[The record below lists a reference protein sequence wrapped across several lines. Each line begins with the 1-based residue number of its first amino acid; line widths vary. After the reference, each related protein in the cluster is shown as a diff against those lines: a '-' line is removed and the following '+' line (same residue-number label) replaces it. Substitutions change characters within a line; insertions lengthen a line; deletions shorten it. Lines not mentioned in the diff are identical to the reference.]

1 MLHEEKLDLPLSKET
16 LKAKWYPQKIVIIT
30 YDFGQIEYFVSYEY
44 FHDIQ
49 WSLNC
54 DIVIQNI
61 KQNMFTLWH
70 DFEFYVHSK

>member
-1 MLHEEKLDLPLSKET
+1 MVYDKGMLYEEKLDLPLSKET

-49 WSLNC
+49 
-54 DIVIQNI
+54 
-61 KQNMFTLWH
+61 
-70 DFEFYVHSK
+70 